1 MNIEGE
7 IIEGIEK
14 AITALYASPEAP
26 SVKIEKTKSDFV
38 GDYTY
43 VVFPIVR
50 LSRKSPEQTAEEIG
64 QYLKTNC
71 QIIHNFN
78 VIKGF
83 LNLEVDSSVWH
94 HYLQSNWN
102 KTSFSL
108 PSKNEKVMV
117 EYSSPNTNKPLHLGH
132 IRNNLLGYSLSQ
144 IFDNNG
150 YEVIKANLINDRGIH
165 ICKSMLAWKL
175 FGNNETPESTGLKGD
190 HLVGRYYVVFENKL
204 REQTADDIENAIA
217 GNFTF
222 ADATI
227 QKRYADAL
235 EKLNTAKDEKQ
246 IAKYSDD
253 IKELIRNNSQ
263 LMLTCQQ
270 MLRQWEAGDKETIA
284 LWEMMN
290 GWVYKGFESTY
301 SRLGVAFDK
310 YYYESN
316 TYKLGKDIVQEG
328 LAKGVFYQKPDNSV
342 WIDLTA
348 DGLDEKLVQR
358 GDGTSVYI
366 TQDIGTAELKYQEF
380 GMERSIYVVG
390 NEQDYHF
397 KVLFL
402 IMQKLGKSYAN
413 GMYHASYGM
422 VDLPTGK
429 MKSREG
435 TVVDA
440 DDLISEMY
448 QTAKDK
454 TLELGKADGLN
465 DDELNNLYHQLSLSA
480 LKFFILKV
488 DPKKRMLFN
497 PEESIDFQ
505 GDTGPFIQYTYAR
518 IQSILRQAKINWQ
531 DAEIPNSLH
540 PSEINTIKVLYDFP
554 AVLSEA
560 SKEYSPAVIC
570 QYCLDLARAYNR
582 LYNEVSILRETDEGL
597 QSMRL
602 KLAHHTAEGLK
613 FGLNLLGINV
623 VERM

>member
-14 AITALYASPEAP
+14 AITALFASPEAP

-71 QIIHNFN
+71 QIISNFN

-83 LNLEVDSSVWH
+83 LNLEVEASVWH

-222 ADATI
+222 DDATI

-246 IAKYSDD
+246 IAKFSDD
-253 IKELIRNNSQ
+253 IKELVRNNSQ
-263 LMLTCQQ
+263 LLLTCQE
-270 MLRQWEAGDKETIA
+270 MLRQWEAGDKETIT

-301 SRLGVAFDK
+301 ARLGVAFDK

-402 IMQKLGKSYAN
+402 IMQKLRKSYAK

-454 TLELGKADGLN
+454 TIELGKADGLN
-465 DDELNNLYHQLSLSA
+465 EDELNNLYHQLSLSA

-560 SKEYSPAVIC
+560 SREYSPAVIC

>member
-14 AITALYASPEAP
+14 AITALFASPEAP

-71 QIIHNFN
+71 QIISNFN

-83 LNLEVDSSVWH
+83 LNLEVEDSVWH
-94 HYLQSNWN
+94 HYLQLNWN
-102 KTSFSL
+102 KTAFSL

-204 REQTADDIENAIA
+204 REQTANDIENAIA

-227 QKRYADAL
+227 QKRYTDVL

-246 IAKYSDD
+246 IAKFSDD
-253 IKELIRNNSQ
+253 IKELVRNNSQ
-263 LMLTCQQ
+263 LLLTCQE

-301 SRLGVAFDK
+301 ARLGVAFDK

-342 WIDLTA
+342 WIDLTN

-402 IMQKLGKSYAN
+402 IMQKLGKSYAK

-454 TLELGKADGLN
+454 TIELGKADGLN
-465 DDELNNLYHQLSLSA
+465 EDELNNLYHQLSLSA

-518 IQSILRQAKINWQ
+518 IKSILRQAKINWQ

-560 SKEYSPAVIC
+560 SREYSPAVIC

>member
-14 AITALYASPEAP
+14 AITALFASPEAP

-71 QIIHNFN
+71 QIISNFN

-94 HYLQSNWN
+94 HYLQLNWN
-102 KTSFSL
+102 KTAFSL

-204 REQTADDIENAIA
+204 REQTANDIENAIA

-227 QKRYADAL
+227 QKRYTDVL

-246 IAKYSDD
+246 IAKFSDD
-253 IKELIRNNSQ
+253 IKELVRNNSQ
-263 LMLTCQQ
+263 LLLTCQE

-301 SRLGVAFDK
+301 ARLGVAFDK

-342 WIDLTA
+342 WIDLTN

-402 IMQKLGKSYAN
+402 IMQKLGKSYAK

-454 TLELGKADGLN
+454 TIELGKADGLN
-465 DDELNNLYHQLSLSA
+465 EDELNNLYHQLSLSA

-518 IQSILRQAKINWQ
+518 IKSILRQAKINWQ

-560 SKEYSPAVIC
+560 SREYSPAVIC

>member
-14 AITALYASPEAP
+14 AITALFASPEAP

-71 QIIHNFN
+71 QIINNFN

-83 LNLEVDSSVWH
+83 LNLEVEDSVWH
-94 HYLQSNWN
+94 HYLQLNWN
-102 KTSFSL
+102 KTAFSL

-204 REQTADDIENAIA
+204 REQTANDIENAIA

-227 QKRYADAL
+227 QKRYTDVL

-246 IAKYSDD
+246 IAKFSDD
-253 IKELIRNNSQ
+253 IKELVRNNSQ
-263 LMLTCQQ
+263 LLLTCQE

-301 SRLGVAFDK
+301 ARLGVAFDK

-342 WIDLTA
+342 WIDLTN

-402 IMQKLGKSYAN
+402 IMQKLGKSYAK

-454 TLELGKADGLN
+454 TIELGKADGLN
-465 DDELNNLYHQLSLSA
+465 EDELNNLYHQLSLSA

-518 IQSILRQAKINWQ
+518 IKSILRQAKINWQ

-560 SKEYSPAVIC
+560 SREYSPAVIC

>member
-14 AITALYASPEAP
+14 AITALFASPEAP

-71 QIIHNFN
+71 QIISNFN

-94 HYLQSNWN
+94 HYLQLNWN
-102 KTSFSL
+102 KTAFSL

-204 REQTADDIENAIA
+204 REQTANDIENAIA

-227 QKRYADAL
+227 QKRYTDVL

-246 IAKYSDD
+246 IAKFSDD
-253 IKELIRNNSQ
+253 IKELVRNNSQ
-263 LMLTCQQ
+263 LLLTCQE

-301 SRLGVAFDK
+301 ARLGVAFDK

-342 WIDLTA
+342 WIDLTN

-402 IMQKLGKSYAN
+402 IMQKLGKSYAK

-454 TLELGKADGLN
+454 TIELGKADGLN
-465 DDELNNLYHQLSLSA
+465 EDELNNLYHQLSLSA

-518 IQSILRQAKINWQ
+518 IKSILRQAKINWQ

-560 SKEYSPAVIC
+560 SIEYSPAVIC

>member
-14 AITALYASPEAP
+14 AITALFASPEAP

-71 QIIHNFN
+71 QIINNFN

-83 LNLEVDSSVWH
+83 LNLEVEDSVWH
-94 HYLQSNWN
+94 HYLQLNWN
-102 KTSFSL
+102 KTAFSL

-204 REQTADDIENAIA
+204 REQTANDIENAIA

-227 QKRYADAL
+227 QKRYTDVL

-246 IAKYSDD
+246 IAKFSDD
-253 IKELIRNNSQ
+253 IKELVRNNSQ
-263 LMLTCQQ
+263 LLLTCQE

-301 SRLGVAFDK
+301 ARLGVAFDK

-342 WIDLTA
+342 WIDLTN

-402 IMQKLGKSYAN
+402 IMQKLGKSYAK

-440 DDLISEMY
+440 DDLISEMH

-454 TLELGKADGLN
+454 TIELGKADGLN

-518 IQSILRQAKINWQ
+518 IKSILRQAKINWQ

-560 SKEYSPAVIC
+560 SREYSPAVIC

>member
-402 IMQKLGKSYAN
+402 IMQKLGKSYAK

-560 SKEYSPAVIC
+560 SREYSPAVIC

>member
-14 AITALYASPEAP
+14 AITALFASPEAP

-64 QYLKTNC
+64 QYLKSNC
-71 QIIHNFN
+71 AIIHNFN

-83 LNLEVDSSVWH
+83 LNLEVDASVWFN
-94 HYLQSNWN
+94 YLQLNWN

-227 QKRYADAL
+227 QKRYTDAL
-235 EKLNTAKDEKQ
+235 EKLNAAKDEKQ
-246 IAKYSDD
+246 IAKFSDD
-253 IKELIRNNSQ
+253 IKELVRNNSQ
-263 LMLTCQQ
+263 LLLTCQE

-301 SRLGVAFDK
+301 SRLGVSFDK

-342 WIDLTA
+342 WIDLTN

-454 TLELGKADGLN
+454 TIELGKSDGLN
-465 DDELNNLYHQLSLSA
+465 EDELHNLYHQLSLSA

-531 DAEIPNSLH
+531 DAEIPNNLH

-554 AVLSEA
+554 TVLAEA
-560 SKEYSPAVIC
+560 SREYSPAVIC

-597 QSMRL
+597 QSLRL

>member
-14 AITALYASPEAP
+14 AITALFASPEAP

-64 QYLKTNC
+64 QYLKSNC
-71 QIIHNFN
+71 AIISNFN

-83 LNLEVDSSVWH
+83 LNLEVETSVWYN
-94 HYLQSNWN
+94 YLQLNWN

-227 QKRYADAL
+227 QKRYTDAL
-235 EKLNTAKDEKQ
+235 EKLNAAKDEKQ
-246 IAKYSDD
+246 IAKFSDD
-253 IKELIRNNSQ
+253 IKELVRNNSQ
-263 LMLTCQQ
+263 LLLTCQE
-270 MLRQWEAGDKETIA
+270 MLRKWEAGEKETIA

-301 SRLGVAFDK
+301 ARLGVAFDK

-342 WIDLTA
+342 WIDLTN

-366 TQDIGTAELKYQEF
+366 TQDIGTAELKYQEY

-402 IMQKLGKSYAN
+402 IMEKLGKSYAK

-454 TLELGKADGLN
+454 TIELGKSDGLSE
-465 DDELNNLYHQLSLSA
+465 DELNNLYHQLSLSA

-531 DAEIPNSLH
+531 DAEIPNNLH

-560 SKEYSPAVIC
+560 SKEYSPAIIC

-582 LYNEVSILRETDEGL
+582 LYNEVSILRETNEGL
-597 QSMRL
+597 QSLRL

>member
-14 AITALYASPEAP
+14 AITALFASPEAP

-71 QIIHNFN
+71 AIISNFN

-83 LNLEVDSSVWH
+83 LNLEVDATVWFN
-94 HYLQSNWN
+94 YLQLNWN

-144 IFDNNG
+144 IFDHNG

-175 FGNNETPESTGLKGD
+175 FGNNETPESTNLKGD
-190 HLVGRYYVVFENKL
+190 HLVGKYYVVFENKL
-204 REQTADDIENAIA
+204 REQTSDDIENAIK

-222 ADATI
+222 ADATV
-227 QKRYADAL
+227 QKRYADSL
-235 EKLNTAKDEKQ
+235 EKLNAAKEEKQ
-246 IAKYSDD
+246 IAKFSDD
-253 IKELIRNNSQ
+253 IKELVRNDSQ
-263 LMLTCQQ
+263 LMLTCQE
-270 MLRQWEAGDKETIA
+270 MLRKWEAGDQETIS

-301 SRLGVAFDK
+301 SRLGVSFDK

-342 WIDLTA
+342 WIDLTN

-454 TLELGKADGLN
+454 TIELGKTDGLEE
-465 DDELNNLYHQLSLSA
+465 DELHNLYHQLSLSA

-531 DAEIPNSLH
+531 DAEIPNNLH

-554 AVLSEA
+554 TILAEA
-560 SKEYSPAVIC
+560 SREYSPAVIC

-597 QSMRL
+597 QSLRL

>member
-1 MNIEGE
+1 MHIEGD
-7 IIEGIEK
+7 IIASIEK
-14 AITALYASPEAP
+14 AIAALYNTSD
-26 SVKIEKTKSDFV
+26 SQQVKIEKTKTDFV

-50 LSRKSPEQTAEEIG
+50 ISRKSPEHTAKEIG
-64 QYLKTNC
+64 QYLKTNASFI
-71 QIIHNFN
+71 QDFN

-83 LNLEVDSSVWH
+83 LNLVIDPSIWLN
-94 HYLQSNWN
+94 YLETNWKN
-102 KTSFSL
+102 TSFTR

-144 IFDNNG
+144 IFQHAG
-150 YEVIKANLINDRGIH
+150 YDLIKANLINDRGIH

-175 FGNNETPESTGLKGD
+175 FGNGATPQSANLKGD
-190 HLVGRYYVVFENKL
+190 HLVGKYYVVFENKL
-204 REQTADDIENAIA
+204 REQTAESIENALK
-217 GNFTF
+217 GNFEFT
-222 ADATI
+222 DVNI
-227 QKRYADAL
+227 QKRYSETL
-235 EKLNTAKDEKQ
+235 EKLKTATEEKQ
-246 IAKYSDD
+246 IAKLSDD
-253 IKELIRNNSQ
+253 IKEFVRNQSELI
-263 LMLTCQQ
+263 LACQD
-270 MLRQWEAGDKETIA
+270 MLRKWEAGDDETIQ
-284 LWEMMN
+284 LWKKMN
-290 GWVYKGFESTY
+290 DWVYEGFNITY
-301 SRLGVAFDK
+301 TKLGVSFDK

-316 TYKLGKDIVQEG
+316 TYKLGKDLVQEG

-366 TQDIGTAELKYQEF
+366 TQDIGTAELKFQEF
-380 GMERSIYVVG
+380 GMNRSIYVVG

-402 IMQKLGKSYAN
+402 IMQKLGKSYAQ

-422 VDLPTGK
+422 VDLPSGK

-440 DDLISEMY
+440 DDLINEMY
-448 QTAKDK
+448 ETAKEK
-454 TLELGKADGLN
+454 TIELGKTDGLSEE
-465 DDELNNLYHQLSLSA
+465 ELNNLYTQLSLSA

-488 DPKKRMLFN
+488 DPRKRMLFN
-497 PEESIDFQ
+497 PQESIDFQ
-505 GDTGPFIQYTYAR
+505 GDTGPFVQYTYAR
-518 IQSILRQAKINWQ
+518 IRSILRQAGNNWQ
-531 DAEIPNSLH
+531 TANTATALH
-540 PSEINTIKVLYDFP
+540 PAEINTIKVLYDFP
-554 AVLSEA
+554 AVIEDA
-560 SKEYSPAVIC
+560 CKDYSPAIIC

-582 LYNEVSILRETDEGL
+582 LYNEVSILRETDETL
-597 QSMRL
+597 KNLRL
-602 KLAHHTAEGLK
+602 KLAHHTAETLK

>member
-14 AITALYASPEAP
+14 AITALFASPEAP

-71 QIIHNFN
+71 QIISNFN

-94 HYLQSNWN
+94 HYLQLNWN
-102 KTSFSL
+102 KTAFSL

-204 REQTADDIENAIA
+204 REQTANDIENAIA

-227 QKRYADAL
+227 QKRYTDVL

-246 IAKYSDD
+246 IAKFSDD
-253 IKELIRNNSQ
+253 IKELVRNNSQ
-263 LMLTCQQ
+263 LLLTCQE

-301 SRLGVAFDK
+301 ARLGVAFDK

-342 WIDLTA
+342 WIDLTN

-402 IMQKLGKSYAN
+402 IMQKLGKSYAK

-454 TLELGKADGLN
+454 TIELGKADGLN

-518 IQSILRQAKINWQ
+518 IKSILRQAKINWQ

-560 SKEYSPAVIC
+560 SREYSPAVIC

>member
-14 AITALYASPEAP
+14 AITALYTSPEAP

-71 QIIHNFN
+71 QIINNFN

-83 LNLEVDSSVWH
+83 LNLEVEASVWH

-235 EKLNTAKDEKQ
+235 EKLNAAKDEKQ
-246 IAKYSDD
+246 IAKFSDD
-253 IKELIRNNSQ
+253 IKELVRNNSQ
-263 LMLTCQQ
+263 LLLTCQE

-301 SRLGVAFDK
+301 SRLGVSFDK

-342 WIDLTA
+342 WIDLTT

-402 IMQKLGKSYAN
+402 IMQKLGKSYAK

-454 TLELGKADGLN
+454 TIELGKADGLN
-465 DDELNNLYHQLSLSA
+465 EDELNNLYHQLSLSA

-518 IQSILRQAKINWQ
+518 IKSILRQAKINWQ

-560 SKEYSPAVIC
+560 SREYSPAVIC

>member
-14 AITALYASPEAP
+14 AITALFASPEAP

-71 QIIHNFN
+71 QIINNFN

-83 LNLEVDSSVWH
+83 LNLEVEASVWH

-204 REQTADDIENAIA
+204 REQTANDIENAIA

-227 QKRYADAL
+227 QKRYTDVL

-246 IAKYSDD
+246 IAKFSDD
-253 IKELIRNNSQ
+253 IKELVRNNSQ
-263 LMLTCQQ
+263 LLLTCQE

-301 SRLGVAFDK
+301 ARLGVAFDK

-402 IMQKLGKSYAN
+402 IMQKLGKSYAK

-454 TLELGKADGLN
+454 TIELGKADGLN
-465 DDELNNLYHQLSLSA
+465 EDELNNLYHQLSLSA

-560 SKEYSPAVIC
+560 SREYSPAVIC

>member
-14 AITALYASPEAP
+14 AITALFASPEAP

-71 QIIHNFN
+71 QIISNFN

-94 HYLQSNWN
+94 HYLQLNWN
-102 KTSFSL
+102 KTAFSL

-204 REQTADDIENAIA
+204 REQTANDIENAIA

-227 QKRYADAL
+227 QKRYTDVL

-246 IAKYSDD
+246 IAKFSDD
-253 IKELIRNNSQ
+253 IKELVRNNSQ
-263 LMLTCQQ
+263 LLLTCQE

-301 SRLGVAFDK
+301 ARLGVAFDK

-342 WIDLTA
+342 WIDLTN

-402 IMQKLGKSYAN
+402 IMQKLGKSYAK

-454 TLELGKADGLN
+454 TIELGKADGLN
-465 DDELNNLYHQLSLSA
+465 EDELNNLYHQLSLSA

-560 SKEYSPAVIC
+560 SREYSPAVIC

>member
-14 AITALYASPEAP
+14 AITALFASPEAP

-71 QIIHNFN
+71 QIISNFN

-94 HYLQSNWN
+94 HYLQLNWN
-102 KTSFSL
+102 KTAFSL

-175 FGNNETPESTGLKGD
+175 FGNTETPESTGLKGD
-190 HLVGRYYVVFENKL
+190 HLVGRSYVVFENKL
-204 REQTADDIENAIA
+204 REQTANDIENAIA

-227 QKRYADAL
+227 QKRYTDVL

-246 IAKYSDD
+246 IAKFSDD
-253 IKELIRNNSQ
+253 IKELVRNNSQ
-263 LMLTCQQ
+263 LLLTCQE

-301 SRLGVAFDK
+301 ARLGVAFDK

-342 WIDLTA
+342 WIDLTN

-402 IMQKLGKSYAN
+402 IMQKLGKSYAK

-454 TLELGKADGLN
+454 TIELGKADGLN
-465 DDELNNLYHQLSLSA
+465 EDELNNLYHQLSLSA

-518 IQSILRQAKINWQ
+518 IKSILRQAKINWQ

-560 SKEYSPAVIC
+560 SREYSPAVIC

>member
-222 ADATI
+222 ADSTV
-227 QKRYADAL
+227 QKRYVDAL

-246 IAKYSDD
+246 TAKFSDD
-253 IKELIRNNSQ
+253 IKELVRNNSQ
-263 LMLTCQQ
+263 LMLTCQD
-270 MLRQWEAGDKETIA
+270 MLRKWEAGDKETIA

-301 SRLGVAFDK
+301 SRLGVSFDK

-465 DDELNNLYHQLSLSA
+465 ADELHNLYHQLSLSA

-560 SKEYSPAVIC
+560 SREYSPAVIC

>member
-14 AITALYASPEAP
+14 AITALFASPEAP

-64 QYLKTNC
+64 QYLTTNC
-71 QIIHNFN
+71 QIINNFN

-190 HLVGRYYVVFENKL
+190 HLVGKYYVVFENKL
-204 REQTADDIENAIA
+204 REQTTDDIENAIA

-222 ADATI
+222 ADATV
-227 QKRYADAL
+227 QKRYTDAL
-235 EKLNTAKDEKQ
+235 EKLNAAKDEKQ
-246 IAKYSDD
+246 IAKFSDD
-253 IKELIRNNSQ
+253 IKELVRNNSQ
-263 LMLTCQQ
+263 LLLTCQE

-342 WIDLTA
+342 WIDLTN

-402 IMQKLGKSYAN
+402 IMQKLGKSYAQ

-465 DDELNNLYHQLSLSA
+465 EDELNNLYHQLSLSA

-531 DAEIPNSLH
+531 DAEIPNNLH

-554 AVLSEA
+554 TVLAEA
-560 SKEYSPAVIC
+560 SREYSPAVIC

-597 QSMRL
+597 QSLRL

>member
-14 AITALYASPEAP
+14 AITALFASPESP

-71 QIIHNFN
+71 QIISNFN

-94 HYLQSNWN
+94 HYLQLNWN
-102 KTSFSL
+102 KTAFSL

-204 REQTADDIENAIA
+204 REQTANDIENAIA

-235 EKLNTAKDEKQ
+235 EKLNAAKDEKQ
-246 IAKYSDD
+246 IAKFSDD
-253 IKELIRNNSQ
+253 IKELVRNNSQ
-263 LMLTCQQ
+263 LLLTCQE

-301 SRLGVAFDK
+301 ARLGVAFDK

-402 IMQKLGKSYAN
+402 IMQKLGKSYAK

-454 TLELGKADGLN
+454 TIELGKADGLN
-465 DDELNNLYHQLSLSA
+465 EDELNNLYHQLSLSA

-518 IQSILRQAKINWQ
+518 IKSILRQAKINWQ

-560 SKEYSPAVIC
+560 SREYSPAVIC

>member
-71 QIIHNFN
+71 QIINNFN

-222 ADATI
+222 ADSTV

-246 IAKYSDD
+246 TAKFSDD
-253 IKELIRNNSQ
+253 IKELVRNNSQ
-263 LMLTCQQ
+263 LMLTCQD
-270 MLRQWEAGDKETIA
+270 MLRKWEAGDKETIA

-301 SRLGVAFDK
+301 SRLGVSFDK

-402 IMQKLGKSYAN
+402 IMQKLGKSYAK

-465 DDELNNLYHQLSLSA
+465 DDELHNLYHQLSLSA

-560 SKEYSPAVIC
+560 SREYSPAVIC

>member
-14 AITALYASPEAP
+14 AITALFASPEAP

-71 QIIHNFN
+71 QIISNFN

-94 HYLQSNWN
+94 HYLQLNWN
-102 KTSFSL
+102 KTAFSL

-204 REQTADDIENAIA
+204 REQTANDIENAIA

-227 QKRYADAL
+227 QKRYTDVL

-246 IAKYSDD
+246 IAKFSDD
-253 IKELIRNNSQ
+253 IKELVRNNSQ
-263 LMLTCQQ
+263 LLLTCQE

-301 SRLGVAFDK
+301 ARLGVAFDK

-402 IMQKLGKSYAN
+402 IMQKLGKSYAK

-454 TLELGKADGLN
+454 TIELGKADGLN
-465 DDELNNLYHQLSLSA
+465 EDELNNLYHQLSLSA

-560 SKEYSPAVIC
+560 SREYSPAVIC

>member
-14 AITALYASPEAP
+14 AITALFASPEAP

-71 QIIHNFN
+71 QIINNFN

-83 LNLEVDSSVWH
+83 LNLEVEDSVWH
-94 HYLQSNWN
+94 HYLQLNWN
-102 KTSFSL
+102 KTAFSL

-204 REQTADDIENAIA
+204 REQTANDIENAIA

-227 QKRYADAL
+227 QKRYVDVL
-235 EKLNTAKDEKQ
+235 EKLNAAKDEKQ
-246 IAKYSDD
+246 IAKFSDD
-253 IKELIRNNSQ
+253 IKELVRNNSQ
-263 LMLTCQQ
+263 LLLTCQE

-301 SRLGVAFDK
+301 ARLGVAFDK

-342 WIDLTA
+342 WIDLTN

-402 IMQKLGKSYAN
+402 IMQKLGKSYAK

-454 TLELGKADGLN
+454 TIELGKADGLN
-465 DDELNNLYHQLSLSA
+465 EDELNNLYHQLSLSA

-518 IQSILRQAKINWQ
+518 IKSILRQAKINWQ

-560 SKEYSPAVIC
+560 SREYSPAVIC

>member
-14 AITALYASPEAP
+14 AITALFASPEAP

-71 QIIHNFN
+71 QIISNFN

-94 HYLQSNWN
+94 HYLQLNWN
-102 KTSFSL
+102 KTAFSL

-204 REQTADDIENAIA
+204 REQTANDIENAIA

-235 EKLNTAKDEKQ
+235 EKLNAAKDEKQ
-246 IAKYSDD
+246 IAKFSDD
-253 IKELIRNNSQ
+253 IKELVRNNSQ
-263 LMLTCQQ
+263 LLLTCQE

-301 SRLGVAFDK
+301 ARLGVAFDK

-342 WIDLTA
+342 WIDLTN

-402 IMQKLGKSYAN
+402 IMQKLGKSYAK

-454 TLELGKADGLN
+454 TIELGKADGLN
-465 DDELNNLYHQLSLSA
+465 EDELNNLYHQLSLSA

-560 SKEYSPAVIC
+560 SREYSPAVIC

>member
-14 AITALYASPEAP
+14 AITALFASPEAP

-71 QIIHNFN
+71 QIINNFN

-83 LNLEVDSSVWH
+83 LNLEVEDSVWH
-94 HYLQSNWN
+94 HYLQLNWN
-102 KTSFSL
+102 KTAFSL

-204 REQTADDIENAIA
+204 REQTANDIENAIA

-227 QKRYADAL
+227 QKRYTDVL

-246 IAKYSDD
+246 IAKFSDD
-253 IKELIRNNSQ
+253 IKELVRNNSQ
-263 LMLTCQQ
+263 LLLTCQE

-301 SRLGVAFDK
+301 ARLGVAFDK

-402 IMQKLGKSYAN
+402 IMQKLGKSYAK

-454 TLELGKADGLN
+454 TIELGKADGLN
-465 DDELNNLYHQLSLSA
+465 EDELNNLYHQLSLSA

-518 IQSILRQAKINWQ
+518 IKSILRQAKINWQ

-560 SKEYSPAVIC
+560 SREYSPAVIC

>member
-71 QIIHNFN
+71 QIISNFN

-83 LNLEVDSSVWH
+83 LNLEVEASVWH

-227 QKRYADAL
+227 QKRYTDVL

-246 IAKYSDD
+246 IAKFSDD
-253 IKELIRNNSQ
+253 IKELVRNNSQ
-263 LMLTCQQ
+263 LLLTCQE

-301 SRLGVAFDK
+301 ARLGVAFDK

-342 WIDLTA
+342 WIDLTT

-402 IMQKLGKSYAN
+402 IMQKLGKSYAK

-454 TLELGKADGLN
+454 TIELGKADGLN

-518 IQSILRQAKINWQ
+518 IKSILRQAKINWQ

-560 SKEYSPAVIC
+560 SREYSPAVIC